1 MNRPASA
8 QRQQTFKFKLHFQTI
23 KSLASLAFIFAVV
36 LIVLMRGAL
45 ANKEH
50 SGSGFVN
57 VDALLAVVVVV
68 VAAIAAAAAVAAAVM
83 YGFYGGGCHICAT
96 FLWIRI

>member
-1 MNRPASA
+1 MW
-8 QRQQTFKFKLHFQTI
+8 
-23 KSLASLAFIFAVV
+23 V
-36 LIVLMRGAL
+36 AL

-57 VDALLAVVVVV
+57 VDALLAVVVVA
-68 VAAIAAAAAVAAAVM
+68 AAIAAAAAVAAAVM